1 MSHQPITAEPS
12 APAVLAL
19 KVQSVGLTD
28 EQFEKLCQDNPDL
41 RIELTSKGE
50 LIIMPPTGMKT
61 GWRNS
66 KITGRLLEWTE
77 KDGSGLS
84 FDSSTLFTL
93 PDGSKRSPDASWI
106 RREKVGR
113 LSQEEQ
119 AGFAA
124 IVPDF
129 VVELRS
135 ASDRWP
141 VLEEKMLD
149 YMRNGVEL
157 AWLIDPASK
166 RVYIYRPNQPVEIL
180 DNPET
185 VSAEPELAGFTFNVQ
200 EIW

>member
-1 MSHQPITAEPS
+1 MSHQPVTTEPS
-12 APAVLAL
+12 TPAVLAL
-19 KVQSVGLTD
+19 NVQSMGLTD

-66 KITGRLLEWTE
+66 KITGRLWEWTE

-106 RREKVGR
+106 RRERVEK

-129 VVELRS
+129 VIELRS
-135 ASDRWP
+135 PSDRWP

-149 YMRNGVEL
+149 YMRNGVQL
-157 AWLIDPASK
+157 AWLIDPTSR
-166 RVYIYRPNQPVEIL
+166 RVYIYRPNRPVETL

-185 VSAEPELAGFTFNVQ
+185 VSAQPELATFTFNVQ

>member
-1 MSHQPITAEPS
+1 MSHQPVTTEPA

-19 KVQSVGLTD
+19 NVQSMGLTD

-66 KITGRLLEWTE
+66 KITGRLWEWTE

-106 RREKVGR
+106 RRERVEK

-124 IVPDF
+124 IEPDF
-129 VVELRS
+129 VIELRS
-135 ASDRWP
+135 PSDRWP

-149 YMRNGVEL
+149 YMRNGVRL
-157 AWLIDPASK
+157 AWLIDPMSK
-166 RVYIYRPNQPVEIL
+166 RVYIYRPNRPVETL

-185 VSAEPELAGFTFNVQ
+185 VSAQPELAGFTFNVQ

>member
-1 MSHQPITAEPS
+1 MSHQPVSAEPT

-19 KVQSVGLTD
+19 NVQSMGLTD

-50 LIIMPPTGMKT
+50 LIVMPPTGMKT

-66 KITGRLLEWTE
+66 KITGRLWEWAE

-106 RREKVGR
+106 RRERVEK

-129 VVELRS
+129 VIELRS
-135 ASDRWP
+135 PTDRWL

-149 YMRNGVEL
+149 YMRNGVRL
-157 AWLIDPASK
+157 AWLLDPGSK
-166 RVYIYRPNQPVEIL
+166 RVHIYRPNQPVEIL

-185 VSAEPELAGFTFNVQ
+185 VSAEPELPNFTFNVQ

>member
-1 MSHQPITAEPS
+1 MSHQPVTTEPS

-19 KVQSVGLTD
+19 KVQSVDLTD

-50 LIIMPPTGMKT
+50 LIVMPPTGLKT

-66 KITGRLLEWTE
+66 SLTQRLAEWT
-77 KDGSGLS
+77 KRDASGLS
-84 FDSSTLFTL
+84 FDSSTLFAL
-93 PDGSKRSPDASWI
+93 PDGSKRCPDASWI
-106 RREKVGR
+106 RREKWDV
-113 LSQEEQ
+113 LSEEEQ
-119 AGFAA
+119 ENSTPIA
-124 IVPDF
+124 PDF
-129 VVELRS
+129 VIELRS
-135 ASDRWP
+135 PSDN
-141 VLEEKMLD
+141 LDLLKEKMLD

-166 RVYIYRPNQPVEIL
+166 LVYIYRPNLPVETL

-185 VSAEPELAGFTFNVQ
+185 VSAQPELAGFSFNVQ

>member
-1 MSHQPITAEPS
+1 MSHQPLTTEPS

-19 KVQSVGLTD
+19 KVHSMGLTD

-66 KITGRLLEWTE
+66 KITARLCEWTE

-93 PDGSKRSPDASWI
+93 TDGSKRSPDASWI
-106 RREKVGR
+106 RRERVEK
-113 LSQEEQ
+113 LTQEEQ

-129 VVELRS
+129 VIELRS
-135 ASDRWP
+135 PSDRWP

-149 YMRNGVEL
+149 YMSNGVQL
-157 AWLIDPASK
+157 AWLIDPTSK
-166 RVYIYRPNQPVEIL
+166 RVYIYRPNQPVETL

-185 VSAEPELAGFTFNVQ
+185 VSAQPELAGFTFNVQ

>member
-1 MSHQPITAEPS
+1 MSHQRVTTEPS
-12 APAVLAL
+12 TPAVLAL
-19 KVQSVGLTD
+19 NVQSMGLTD

-66 KITGRLLEWTE
+66 KITGRLWEWTE

-106 RREKVGR
+106 RRERVEK

-129 VVELRS
+129 VIELRS
-135 ASDRWP
+135 PSDRWP

-149 YMRNGVEL
+149 YMRNGVQL
-157 AWLIDPASK
+157 AWLIDPTSK
-166 RVYIYRPNQPVEIL
+166 RVYVYRPNQPVETL

-185 VSAEPELAGFTFNVQ
+185 VSAQPELAGFSFNVQ

>member
-1 MSHQPITAEPS
+1 MSHQPVTAEPS

-66 KITGRLLEWTE
+66 KITGRLWEWTE

-106 RREKVGR
+106 LRERVEK
-113 LSQEEQ
+113 LTQEEQ

-129 VVELRS
+129 VIELRS
-135 ASDRWP
+135 PSDRWP

-149 YMRNGVEL
+149 YMRNGVQL
-157 AWLIDPASK
+157 AWLIDPTSK
-166 RVYIYRPNQPVEIL
+166 RVYIYRPNQPVETL
-180 DNPET
+180 DNAET
-185 VSAEPELAGFTFNVQ
+185 VSAEPELAGFTFNLQ

>member
-1 MSHQPITAEPS
+1 M
-12 APAVLAL
+12 
-19 KVQSVGLTD
+19 GLTD
-28 EQFEKLCQDNPDL
+28 EQYEKLCLDNPDL

-50 LIIMPPTGMKT
+50 LIVMPPTGIKT

-66 KITGRLLEWTE
+66 NITGRLFEWTE
-77 KDGSGLS
+77 KDGSGLC

-106 RREKVGR
+106 RRERVEK
-113 LSQEEQ
+113 LSHEEQ

-129 VVELRS
+129 VIELRS
-135 ASDRWP
+135 PSDSWA

-149 YMRNGVEL
+149 YMCNGVTL
-157 AWLIDPASK
+157 GWLIDPARK
-166 RVYIYRPNQPVEIL
+166 RVYIYRPKQPVEIL

-185 VSAEPELAGFTFNVQ
+185 VSAQPELASFTFNVR

>member
-1 MSHQPITAEPS
+1 M
-12 APAVLAL
+12 
-19 KVQSVGLTD
+19 GLTD

-66 KITGRLLEWTE
+66 NITGRLLEWTE

-106 RREKVGR
+106 RREKVEK

-129 VVELRS
+129 VIELRS
-135 ASDRWP
+135 PSDRLP

-149 YMRNGVEL
+149 YMRNGVGL
-157 AWLIDPASK
+157 AWLIDPARK
-166 RVYIYRPNQPVEIL
+166 QVYIYRPNQPVETL

-185 VSAEPELAGFTFNVQ
+185 ISAQPELAGFSFNVR

>member
-1 MSHQPITAEPS
+1 MSHQRVTTEPS
-12 APAVLAL
+12 TPAVLAL
-19 KVQSVGLTD
+19 NVQSMGLTD

-66 KITGRLLEWTE
+66 KITGRLWEWTE

-106 RREKVGR
+106 RRERVEK

-129 VVELRS
+129 VIELRS
-135 ASDRWP
+135 PSDSWAI
-141 VLEEKMLD
+141 LEEKMLD
-149 YMRNGVEL
+149 YMRNGVQL
-157 AWLIDPASK
+157 AWLIDPTSK
-166 RVYIYRPNQPVEIL
+166 RVYVYRPHRPVEVL
-180 DNPET
+180 DDPET
-185 VSAEPELAGFTFNVQ
+185 VSAQPELAAFTFNVQ

>member
-1 MSHQPITAEPS
+1 MY
-12 APAVLAL
+12 APAVVAL
-19 KVQSVGLTD
+19 NVQSMGLTD

-66 KITGRLLEWTE
+66 IITGRLLEWTE

-106 RREKVGR
+106 RRERVEK

-129 VVELRS
+129 VIELRS
-135 ASDRWP
+135 PNDRCP

-149 YMRNGVEL
+149 YMRNGVQL
-157 AWLIDPASK
+157 AWLIDPTSK
-166 RVYIYRPNQPVEIL
+166 RLYIYRPNQPVETL
-180 DNPET
+180 DDPES
-185 VSAEPELAGFTFNVQ
+185 VSAEPELPDFTLNLQ

>member
-1 MSHQPITAEPS
+1 MSHQPVTAEPS
-12 APAVLAL
+12 VPAVLAL
-19 KVQSVGLTD
+19 NVQSVGLTD

-66 KITGRLLEWTE
+66 KITGRLWEWTE
-77 KDGSGLS
+77 KDGFGLS

-106 RREKVGR
+106 RRERVEK
-113 LSQEEQ
+113 LTQEEQ

-129 VVELRS
+129 VIELRS
-135 ASDRWP
+135 PSDRWP

-149 YMRNGVEL
+149 YMRNGVQL
-157 AWLIDPASK
+157 AWLIDPTSK
-166 RVYIYRPNQPVEIL
+166 RVYIYRPNQPVETL
-180 DNPET
+180 DNAET
-185 VSAEPELAGFTFNVQ
+185 VSAEPELAGFTFNLQ

>member
-12 APAVLAL
+12 APEVLAL

-106 RREKVGR
+106 RRERVEK

-129 VVELRS
+129 VIELRS
-135 ASDRWP
+135 PSDRWP

-149 YMRNGVEL
+149 YMRNGVQL
-157 AWLIDPASK
+157 AWLIDPTSK
-166 RVYIYRPNQPVEIL
+166 RVYVFRPNQPVETL

-185 VSAEPELAGFTFNVQ
+185 VSAQPELAAFTFNVQ

>member
-1 MSHQPITAEPS
+1 MSHQPVALEPS
-12 APAVLAL
+12 TPEVLAL
-19 KVQSVGLTD
+19 NVQSMGLTD
-28 EQFEKLCQDNPDL
+28 EQFEKLCRDNPDL

-50 LIIMPPTGMKT
+50 LIIMRPTGMKT

-66 KITGRLLEWTE
+66 KITGRLWEWTE

-106 RREKVGR
+106 RRQRVEK

-119 AGFAA
+119 AGFAN

-129 VVELRS
+129 VIELRS
-135 ASDRWP
+135 PSDRWP
-141 VLEEKMLD
+141 VLEEKMRD
-149 YMRNGVEL
+149 YMRNGVPL

-166 RVYIYRPNQPVEIL
+166 RVYIYRPNQPVETL

-185 VSAEPELAGFTFNVQ
+185 VSAQPELTGFTFNVR

>member
-1 MSHQPITAEPS
+1 MSHQPVTAEPS
-12 APAVLAL
+12 APAFLAL
-19 KVQSVGLTD
+19 NVQSMSLTE

-66 KITGRLLEWTE
+66 KITGRLFEWTE
-77 KDGSGLS
+77 KDGSGMS

-106 RREKVGR
+106 RRERVEK

-129 VVELRS
+129 VIELRS
-135 ASDRWP
+135 PSDSWAI
-141 VLEEKMLD
+141 LQEKMLD
-149 YMRNGVEL
+149 YMRNGVGL
-157 AWLIDPASK
+157 AWLIDPARK
-166 RVYIYRPNQPVEIL
+166 RVYIYRPNQPAETL

-185 VSAEPELAGFTFNVQ
+185 VSAQPELPGFTFNVQ

>member
-1 MSHQPITAEPS
+1 MSHQPVTTEPS
-12 APAVLAL
+12 TPAVLAL
-19 KVQSVGLTD
+19 NVQSMGLTD

-66 KITGRLLEWTE
+66 KITGRLWEWTE

-106 RREKVGR
+106 RRERVEK

-124 IVPDF
+124 IAPDF
-129 VVELRS
+129 VIELRS
-135 ASDRWP
+135 PSDSWAI
-141 VLEEKMLD
+141 LEEKMLD
-149 YMRNGVEL
+149 YMRNGVQL
-157 AWLIDPASK
+157 AWLIDPTSK
-166 RVYIYRPNQPVEIL
+166 RVYVYRPHRPIEVL

-185 VSAEPELAGFTFNVQ
+185 VSAQPELAAFTFNVQ

>member
-1 MSHQPITAEPS
+1 MSHQPITAEPT

-41 RIELTSKGE
+41 RIELTSRGE

-106 RREKVGR
+106 RRERVEK

-129 VVELRS
+129 VIELRS
-135 ASDRWP
+135 PSDRWP

-149 YMRNGVEL
+149 YMRNGVQL
-157 AWLIDPASK
+157 AWLIDPTSK
-166 RVYIYRPNQPVEIL
+166 RVCIYRPNQPVETL

-185 VSAEPELAGFTFNVQ
+185 VSAEPELPDFTFNVQ

>member
-106 RREKVGR
+106 RRERVEK

-129 VVELRS
+129 VIELRS
-135 ASDRWP
+135 PSDRWP

-149 YMRNGVEL
+149 YMRNGVQL
-157 AWLIDPASK
+157 AWLIDPTSK
-166 RVYIYRPNQPVEIL
+166 RVYIYRPSQPVETL

-185 VSAEPELAGFTFNVQ
+185 VSAQPELVGFTFNVQ

>member
-1 MSHQPITAEPS
+1 MSHQRVTTEPS
-12 APAVLAL
+12 SPAVLAL
-19 KVQSVGLTD
+19 NVQSMGLTD

-66 KITGRLLEWTE
+66 KITGRLWEWTE

-106 RREKVGR
+106 RRERVEK

-124 IVPDF
+124 IAPDF
-129 VVELRS
+129 VIELRS
-135 ASDRWP
+135 PSDSWAI
-141 VLEEKMLD
+141 LEEKMLD
-149 YMRNGVEL
+149 YMRNGVQL
-157 AWLIDPASK
+157 AWLIDPTSK
-166 RVYIYRPNQPVEIL
+166 RVYVYRPHRPIEVL

-185 VSAEPELAGFTFNVQ
+185 VSAQPELAAFTFNVQ